1 MDLKTYLPMA
11 RFQDMMNGFLASL
24 PNILLAIIVLV
35 IFYFIGLSLRSIVR
49 RFTRKRT
56 RIAGAG
62 LAVGR
67 VVQGL
72 VIFAGVLIALTIALP
87 KLKASDI
94 VQLLG
99 IGSVAVGFAFRD
111 IFQNFLAGILI
122 LITHPF
128 QIGDQIRVGDYEG
141 TVEDIETRATF
152 IKTYDARRIVIPN
165 ADLFTG
171 KVIVNTAYPT
181 RRIQYDIGIG
191 YGDDIERARE
201 LILQTLGTIKEVLKD
216 PPPQALVMDFAASA
230 VMIRAR
236 WWIDPPRR
244 SEENDSRDSVLAA
257 IKKTLNEN
265 GIDLPYSTHQ
275 ILFHDQTEETDG
287 DRSHQREGWPVGK
300 TTAPKSM
307 NIARTLG
314 ELRVAKKEEALTGK

>member
-24 PNILLAIIVLV
+24 PNILLAIVVLA
-35 IFYFIGLSLRSIVR
+35 IFYVLGLFLSSIVR
-49 RFTRKRT
+49 RVTRRRT

-72 VIFAGVLIALTIALP
+72 VIFGGLLIALTIALP

-99 IGSVAVGFAFRD
+99 IGSVAVGFAFKE

-122 LITHPF
+122 LLTHPF
-128 QIGDQIRVGDYEG
+128 QIGDQIRVGDFEG

-152 IKTYDARRIVIPN
+152 IKTYDSRRIVIPN
-165 ADLFTG
+165 ADLFTD

-191 YGDDIERARE
+191 YGDDIERARQ
-201 LILQTLGTIKEVLKD
+201 LILETLGKIEEVLKD

-236 WWIDPPRR
+236 WWINPPRR

-300 TTAPKSM
+300 AKAPKSM

-314 ELRVAKKEEALTGK
+314 ELRAQKQERALTQK

>member
-11 RFQDMMNGFLASL
+11 KFQDMMNGFLASL
-24 PNILLAIIVLV
+24 PNILLAIIVLA
-35 IFYFIGLSLRSIVR
+35 IFYGIALLLRSVVR
-49 RFTRKRT
+49 RVTRRRT

-67 VVQGL
+67 LVQGL
-72 VIFAGVLIALTIALP
+72 VLFAGLLIALTIALP

-99 IGSVAVGFAFRD
+99 ISSIAVGFAFKE

-122 LITHPF
+122 LLTRPF
-128 QIGDQIRVGDYEG
+128 QIGDQIKVGDFEG

-152 IKTYDARRIVIPN
+152 IKTYDSRRIVIPN
-165 ADLFTG
+165 ADLFTD

-181 RRIQYDIGIG
+181 RRIQYDIGVG
-191 YGDDIERARE
+191 YGDDLERARQ
-201 LILQTLGTIKEVLKD
+201 LILETLGKIEEVLKD
-216 PPPQALVMDFAASA
+216 PAPQALVMDFAASA

-236 WWIDPPRR
+236 WWINPPRR

-257 IKKTLNEN
+257 VKKTLNEN

-275 ILFHDQTEETDG
+275 VLFHDQTEETDG
-287 DRSHQREGWPVGK
+287 DRSQQREGWPAGTK
-300 TTAPKSM
+300 APRPL

-314 ELRVAKKEEALTGK
+314 ELREQKPEPALTEK

>member
-1 MDLKTYLPMA
+1 MDLNTYLPMA
-11 RFQDMMNGFLASL
+11 RFRDMMNGFLASL
-24 PNILLAIIVLV
+24 PNILLAIVVLAL
-35 IFYFIGLSLRSIVR
+35 FYVLGLFLRSIVR
-49 RFTRKRT
+49 RVTRRRT

-72 VIFAGVLIALTIALP
+72 VIFGGLLIALTIALP

-99 IGSVAVGFAFRD
+99 IGSVAVGFAFKE

-122 LITHPF
+122 LLTHPF
-128 QIGDQIRVGDYEG
+128 QIGDQIRVGDFEG

-152 IKTYDARRIVIPN
+152 IKTYDSRRIVIPN
-165 ADLFTG
+165 ADLFTD

-191 YGDDIERARE
+191 YGDDIERARQ
-201 LILQTLGTIKEVLKD
+201 LILETLGKIEEVLKD
-216 PPPQALVMDFAASA
+216 PAPQALVMDFAASA

-236 WWIDPPRR
+236 WWINPPRR

-287 DRSHQREGWPVGK
+287 DRSQQREGWPVGK
-300 TTAPKSM
+300 AKPPKSM
-307 NIARTLG
+307 NIARKLG
-314 ELRVAKKEEALTGK
+314 ELRATKQEPALTEK